1 MKVST
6 MHPKKKTIV
15 KKYHLIEHV
24 YSSAFNI
31 SRIIGYIR
39 LPSYDFYFRRLMN
52 HARAGYWSSR
62 FGKIGK
68 GVQID
73 SGVIV
78 RGNPKNIEIG
88 DYSYIDTNVQLE
100 VYAPIKIGKYVH
112 ITPNVYI
119 QSGDEVI
126 IGDFACIT
134 NGTKIYASSNTYKTP
149 DGREK
154 DILLSMSSS
163 APSEMQYIEYGPV
176 IIEEYAFVG
185 LNCVVLP
192 GVRIGRGAIVGAGA
206 VVTKDIPPYTIAVGI
221 PARVVEKRVTPESE
235 AKQ

>member
-1 MKVST
+1 MRFSSYK
-6 MHPKKKTIV
+6 PTIR
-15 KKYHLIEHV
+15 YALSI
-24 YSSAFNI
+24 F
-31 SRIIGYIR
+31 
-39 LPSYDFYFRRLMN
+39 
-52 HARAGYWSSR
+52 RAGYLSPR
-62 FGKIGK
+62 FGKMGK

-73 SGVIV
+73 SGVII
-78 RGNPKNIEIG
+78 RGDPKKIEIG

-100 VYAPIKIGKYVH
+100 VYASIKIGKYVH
-112 ITPNVYI
+112 ITSDVHI

-126 IGDFACIT
+126 IGDFACVA

-163 APSEMQYIEYGPV
+163 APPEIQSVKRSPV

-192 GVRIGRGAIVGAGA
+192 GVRIGRGAIIGAGS

-221 PARVVEKRVTPESE
+221 PAKPVKNRVIPESE
-235 AKQ
+235 VNKDV